1 MSVVW
6 ECGSCGTRSL
16 ERRWKE
22 CNLFCAKVG
31 AGGQCPACSELVAA
45 AELEGDSPEHPLIR
59 VHVLHAIELAEILDS
74 ISEWLTDA
82 PSSVTASVH
91 DHGGGPA
98 APEILL
104 EALAALPALGPPARS
119 SRVRL
124 RAETIDP

>member
-16 ERRWKE
+16 ERRCEE

-31 AGGQCPACSELVAA
+31 AGGHCPACSELVAA
-45 AELEGDSPEHPLIR
+45 AELEGGDAPEHPLIG
-59 VHVLHAIELAEILDS
+59 VDVADAIELAEILDY

-82 PSSVTASVH
+82 PSSVTASLR

-104 EALAALPALGPPARS
+104 EALARHSRALTNTVPS
-119 SRVRL
+119 
-124 RAETIDP
+124 